1 MAPTIEQAL
10 RAEIQAHK
18 QALDH
23 ALATLQWLTVGHN
36 ERQRHSDNQLDVLK
50 CRACEELAY
59 IRLHLAGWATTGTSV
74 PTEGT

>member
-23 ALATLQWLTVGHN
+23 ALDT
-36 ERQRHSDNQLDVLK
+36 LK
-50 CRACEELAY
+50 CLGESLSRGRYHGLRYQACEERDY
-59 IRLHLAGWATTGTSV
+59 IRLHIAGWAAPTTG
-74 PTEGT
+74 GKDD

>member
-23 ALATLQWLTVGHN
+23 ALATLEWLTVGHDDTPVCN
-36 ERQRHSDNQLDVLK
+36 HPNVLA
-50 CRACEELAY
+50 CRACEERDY
-59 IRLHLAGWATTGTSV
+59 IRLHLAGWAAPTTG
-74 PTEGT
+74 GTDG

>member
-10 RAEIQAHK
+10 WAEIQAHK

-23 ALATLQWLTVGHN
+23 ALATLESLTMGHTT
-36 ERQRHSDNQLDVLK
+36 RTPSHDLT
-50 CRACEELAY
+50 CRACEERMY